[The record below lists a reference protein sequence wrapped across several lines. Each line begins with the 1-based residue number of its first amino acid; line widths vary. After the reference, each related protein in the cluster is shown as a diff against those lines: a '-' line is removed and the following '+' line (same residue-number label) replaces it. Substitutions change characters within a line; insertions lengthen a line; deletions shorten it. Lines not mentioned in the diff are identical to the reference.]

1 MSIDFNRLAQ
11 LDRIFKDKHK
21 KLLCV
26 NDNVDLKEKDLLR
39 FKQILDE
46 RYPEKSTFEI

>member
-1 MSIDFNRLAQ
+1 MSINRLDQ

-26 NDNVDLKEKDLLR
+26 NDNVNLKEKDLLR

-46 RYPEKSTFEI
+46 RYPEKSTFEL